1 MNDEQYNLGTIIA
14 RRLYNNAKD
23 GDFFGG
29 IYATRLATYL
39 GVPIKENDAQL
50 PPSFLD
56 YDAMER
62 FQFLERGDFCLSS
75 TD

>member
-1 MNDEQYNLGTIIA
+1 MNEKQFNLGAIIA
-14 RRLYNNAKD
+14 RKLHNNAKD

-39 GVPIKENDAQL
+39 GVPIRENDPQL

-56 YDAMER
+56 YDIMECY
-62 FQFLERGDFCLSS
+62 QYLERGELPY
-75 TD
+75 

>member
-1 MNDEQYNLGTIIA
+1 MGAIIA
-14 RRLYNNAKD
+14 RRLHNNAKD

-39 GVPIKENDAQL
+39 GVHIRENDAQL
-50 PPSFLD
+50 PPTFLD

-62 FQFLERGDFCLSS
+62 FQFLEKSDLPF
-75 TD
+75 